1 MYRNS
6 TTVSS
11 QLIFCNLSE
20 EDRQMS
26 RLNVTILMAC
36 TPFRKNV
43 TNLDY
48 QSAPLHSD
56 IVKSILSYSI
66 PSSAPHHNFLSNRQE
81 QYKPHWMTLLWQ
93 SVQNVNVTL
102 NEKYCGFH
110 VNTLF
115 HIYCDVIA
123 NCIVWRRTIIIHM
136 TEHTFNM
143 SNLRHLLFLY
153 CSDC

>member
-1 MYRNS
+1 MQCKEILKLYPMEKVTKNVRDVEMYRNS

-66 PSSAPHHNFLSNRQE
+66 PSSAPHLNFLSNRQE
-81 QYKPHWMTLLWQ
+81 QYKPH
-93 SVQNVNVTL
+93 
-102 NEKYCGFH
+102 
-110 VNTLF
+110 
-115 HIYCDVIA
+115 
-123 NCIVWRRTIIIHM
+123 
-136 TEHTFNM
+136 
-143 SNLRHLLFLY
+143 
-153 CSDC
+153 